1 MRCNME
7 LDNKFTIENEAQA
20 RSLGEQFKRE
30 YSYYGFGVE
39 DVKEYPCVICWQ
51 TRFTSDGERY
61 QTVDYV
67 LVYQSDFE
75 N

>member
-20 RSLGEQFKRE
+20 RSLAEQFRRD

-39 DVKEYPCVICWQ
+39 NVREYPCVICWE
-51 TRFTSDGERY
+51 TRHENDSRY
-61 QTVDYV
+61 PTIDYA